1 MKYLYKTFI
10 IITALLFS
18 FSCTDDDR
26 ELKIATTQESSEVL
40 LTTNSANSDYIIT
53 ATNTD
58 EIADLFSWDEANF
71 GFNAQVNYKLLVDSE
86 GGDFSQAQSLGS
98 TTATEI
104 EITYGNLNQVA
115 IALGLQAG
123 ISNTLLFKVEASIS
137 QNVQKIDSQVLSKEI
152 TTYEVPVELLDYFLV
167 GDATAA
173 GWDNDNNNTPL
184 FRDPE
189 NPAIFY
195 FNGYFSVGKF
205 KVLTKK
211 GQWHPQIGSDDGAT
225 LVASNPDGSG
235 EPQNLGDIV
244 VEGYYSLMFNT
255 ANYTYTFEP
264 LDASSVTSYGTIG
277 IIGSARTGDAAG
289 WDEPD
294 TDMTQVSSLDNHM
307 WYVSG
312 QGLLEG
318 NLKFR
323 ADDAWDIDWGSN
335 TPLSGV
341 ATMNVGDD
349 ISIPV
354 SSGNY
359 DIWFNDIDGRYIFIP
374 NE

>member
-10 IITALLFS
+10 IITVLLFS

-26 ELKIATTQESSEVL
+26 ELTIATPQESSEVL
-40 LTTNSANSDYIIT
+40 LTTNSSNSDYIIT
-53 ATNTD
+53 STNTD

-71 GFNAQVNYKLLVDSE
+71 GFDTQVNYELLVDSE

-98 TTATEI
+98 TTETEI
-104 EITYGNLNQVA
+104 EITYGALNQVA
-115 IALGLQAG
+115 ITLGLQAG
-123 ISNTLLFKVEASIS
+123 GSNILLFKVEASIS
-137 QNVQKIDSQVLSKEI
+137 QSVQKIDSQVLSREI
-152 TTYEVPVELLDYFLV
+152 TPYKEPVELLDYFLV

-173 GWDNDNNNTPL
+173 GWDNDNNNAPL

-211 GQWHPQIGSDDGAT
+211 GQWHPQIGSNDGAT

-235 EPQNLGDIV
+235 EPQNLGDIT
-244 VEGYYSLMFNT
+244 VEGYYSLLFNT
-255 ANYTYTFEP
+255 ANGTYTFEP
-264 LDASSVTSYGTIG
+264 LDASSAISYSTIG
-277 IIGSARTGDAAG
+277 IIGSARTGDTTG

-294 TDMTQVSSLDNHM
+294 SDLIRSSSLDDHL
-307 WYVSG
+307 WYVSE
-312 QGLLEG
+312 QSLFEG

-323 ADDAWDIDWGSN
+323 ADDSWDIDWGSN
-335 TPLSGV
+335 TSLSGV
-341 ATMNVGDD
+341 ATMKPGDGGN
-349 ISIPV
+349 IPV
-354 SSGNY
+354 SPGNY
-359 DIWFNDIDGRYIFIP
+359 DIWFNDFDGRYVFIP